1 MSRIGNKVLTLPAG
15 VELSREGNVV
25 TVKGSGRSKI
35 GRAHV

>member
-25 TVKGSGRSKI
+25 TVN
-35 GRAHV
+35 VQ